1 MGRHIQTPL
10 GHTRLWRIHVGVTA
24 ILVSLALTAAAC
36 SGAAQG
42 VGGGAPS
49 NSPSSAIAT
58 DATPETVA
66 LATPTSTVT
75 PVATPAPTISRP
87 APPAPAVSKAPVSKP
102 PPPIG
107 ITFPAGSAS
116 GHPGQVATLAAHYT
130 PGVLCSIV
138 VHYKSGP
145 SKAQGLG
152 AKQTGPAGNV
162 SWSWI
167 IGTNT
172 TRGQWPI
179 TVTCG
184 SASAQSF
191 INVV

>member
-1 MGRHIQTPL
+1 MGRHVRRALDDLRIS
-10 GHTRLWRIHVGVTA
+10 RIHVALAA
-24 ILVSLALTAAAC
+24 ILVSFVLTAESC
-36 SGAAQG
+36 SGTAQG

-49 NSPSSAIAT
+49 TSPSSAIAT
-58 DATPETVA
+58 ATPTPET
-66 LATPTSTVT
+66 LATPPPTPTPRAT
-75 PVATPAPTISRP
+75 PVATPAPTISRAAGP
-87 APPAPAVSKAPVSKP
+87 APTSKP
-102 PPPIG
+102 ALLPVR
-107 ITFPAGSAS
+107 ITFPAGPAS
-116 GHPGQVATLAAHYT
+116 GHPGQVATLGAHYT
-130 PGVLCSIV
+130 PGVLCTIV

-152 AKQTGPAGNV
+152 AKHTDGSGNV

-184 SASAQSF
+184 SASAQSY
-191 INVV
+191 INVI